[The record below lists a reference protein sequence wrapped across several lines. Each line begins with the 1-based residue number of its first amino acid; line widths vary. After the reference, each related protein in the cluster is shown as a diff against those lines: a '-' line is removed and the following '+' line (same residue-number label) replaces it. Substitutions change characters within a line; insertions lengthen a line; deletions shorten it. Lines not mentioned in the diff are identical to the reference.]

1 MPAAAKPTSS
11 AGSSEPGF
19 RLPVRPTAPVPG
31 AGFKM
36 AFFLDC
42 CGKQAHDLCE
52 AWPFFAEAAQQGVCK
67 ALSVN

>member
-1 MPAAAKPTSS
+1 
-11 AGSSEPGF
+11 
-19 RLPVRPTAPVPG
+19 
-31 AGFKM
+31 M